1 MKIKDYKDLEKIRKE
16 GLSSLYPSKPKIM
29 VGMASCGLAAGAEET
44 YKAISKEISDKKL
57 DVILTKTGCLGFCQ
71 MEPLVEI
78 LEPGKPKIIYKKLT
92 SNKVKKLIDSFI
104 TGRIESEIVLARVD
118 KEEIPIEKSVKN
130 FYSKEIANKTDEGVN
145 YEINDKV
152 KNEIN
157 KIPLYEEIPFFK
169 KQTKIALRNCGYIN
183 PENIKEYIARGGYFS
198 LYKVLNEFSQDEVIE
213 EVKKSKLRGRG
224 GAGFP
229 TGLKW
234 EFTRGARGEPKYI
247 VCNADEG
254 DPGAFMDRSLIEGDP
269 HSLLEGMLI
278 AGYAIGAN
286 EGYIYCRAEYPLA
299 IKRLNIAIE
308 QAKVFGLTG
317 KNIMGLNFNFD
328 IKIKQGAGAFVC
340 GEETALIA
348 SIEGRRGEPS
358 SRPPFPA
365 TSGLWGKPTN
375 INNVKS
381 YSYVPQIILKGARWF
396 NSIGSEKSKGTM
408 VFALTGKIDSTG
420 LVEVP
425 IGMSLKELVF
435 DVGGGVLP
443 GKSFKAVQIG
453 GPLGGCLPKEK
464 LNLPIDY
471 EPITEAGAIMGSG
484 GVIVVDND
492 TCMVEF
498 AMFFLQFASDESCG
512 QCVPC
517 RLGGERMLE
526 ILTRITEGKG
536 ELEDLDKLEKL
547 ARVMNQGSLCALGQ
561 LTPNPV
567 LSTLRYFRDE
577 YIAHIINKRC
587 PAGECKVLI
596 TYYIDEEKCTGCG
609 LCLRNCPQNAISGEK
624 KKAHKIDT
632 KYCIKCGVCKDICK
646 FDAIYTE

>member
-1 MKIKDYKDLEKIRKE
+1 MKIRNYQDLEKTRKE
-16 GLSSLYPSKPKIM
+16 GLLSLYPSKPKIM
-29 VGMASCGLAAGAEET
+29 VGMASCGLAAGAEKT

-118 KEEIPIEKSVKN
+118 REEILIEKSVKN
-130 FYSKEIANKTDEGVN
+130 FYSNKIVNETAEEVN

-183 PENIKEYIARGGYFS
+183 PEDIKEYIARGGYFS
-198 LYKVLNEFSQDEVIE
+198 LYKVLNEFSQDKVIE

-234 EFTRGARGEPKYI
+234 EFTRGAMGEPKYI

-308 QAKVFGLTG
+308 QAKEFGLNG
-317 KNIMGLNFNFD
+317 KNIMGSNFNFE

-348 SIEGRRGEPS
+348 SIEGRRGEPR

-498 AMFFLQFASDESCG
+498 AKFFLQFASDESCG

-577 YIAHIINKRC
+577 YIAHIIDKRC
-587 PAGECKVLI
+587 PAGECKALI

-609 LCLRNCPQNAISGEK
+609 LCLRNCPQNTISGEK

-632 KYCIKCGVCKDICK
+632 IYCIKCGVCKDICK
-646 FDAIYTE
+646 FDAVYTE

>member
-1 MKIKDYKDLEKIRKE
+1 MKIKNYEDLEKIRKE
-16 GLSSLYPSKPKIM
+16 GLSSLYPSKPKIV
-29 VGMASCGLAAGAEET
+29 VGMASCGLAAGAGET
-44 YKAISKEISDKKL
+44 YKTISKEISDKEL

-78 LEPGKPKIIYKKLT
+78 LEPGKPMIIYKKLT
-92 SNKVKKLIDSFI
+92 SKKVKKLIDSFI
-104 TGRIESEIVLARVD
+104 KGKIESDIALARVD
-118 KEEIPIEKSVKN
+118 VEEILIEKSVKRL
-130 FYSKEIANKTDEGVN
+130 YSNETGDETDEEIN
-145 YEINDKV
+145 YEINDEID
-152 KNEIN
+152 NEIN
-157 KIPLYEEIPFFK
+157 KIPLYKEIPFFK
-169 KQTKIALRNCGYIN
+169 KQIKIALRNCGFIN
-183 PENIKEYIARGGYFS
+183 PEDIKEYIARGGYLS
-198 LYKVLNEFSQDEVIE
+198 LYKVLNEFSQDAVIE
-213 EVKKSKLRGRG
+213 EVKMSKLRGRG

-234 EFTRGARGEPKYI
+234 EFTKKAKGEPKYI

-278 AGYAIGAN
+278 AGYAIGAK

-299 IKRLNIAIE
+299 IKRLNIAIK
-308 QAKVFGLTG
+308 QAKEVGLIG
-317 KNIMGLNFNFD
+317 KNIMGSNFSFD

-348 SIEGRRGEPS
+348 SIEGRRGEPRP
-358 SRPPFPA
+358 RPPFPA
-365 TSGLWGKPTN
+365 ISGLWGKPTN

-381 YSYVPQIILKGARWF
+381 YSYVPQIILKGAKWF
-396 NSIGSEKSKGTM
+396 NSIGSERSKGTM
-408 VFALTGKIDSTG
+408 VFALTGKIVSTG

-425 IGMSLKELVF
+425 IGMSLRELVF

-443 GKSFKAVQIG
+443 GKKFKAVQIG
-453 GPLGGCLPKEK
+453 GPLGGCLPEEK

-484 GVIVVDND
+484 GVIVVDNE

-498 AMFFLQFASDESCG
+498 AKFFLQFASDESCG
-512 QCVPC
+512 LCVPC
-517 RLGGERMLE
+517 RIGGQRMLE

-536 ELEDLDKLEKL
+536 KLEDLEKLEKL
-547 ARVMNQGSLCALGQ
+547 SRVMNQGSLCALGQ

-577 YIAHIINKRC
+577 YIAHIIDKRC
-587 PAGECKVLI
+587 PAGECRALI
-596 TYYIDEEKCTGCG
+596 KYYIDEEKCTGCG
-609 LCLRNCPQNAISGEK
+609 LCLRNCPQNAISGK
-624 KKAHKIDT
+624 KKKPHKIDT
-632 KYCIKCGVCKDICK
+632 GLCIKCGICKEICK
-646 FDAIYTE
+646 FDAVYTE